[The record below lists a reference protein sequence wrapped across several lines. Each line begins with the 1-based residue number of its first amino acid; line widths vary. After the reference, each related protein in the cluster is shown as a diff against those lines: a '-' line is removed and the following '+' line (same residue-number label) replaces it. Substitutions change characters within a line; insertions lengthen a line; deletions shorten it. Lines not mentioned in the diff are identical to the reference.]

1 MLFFVVTVLLTSGY
15 KIQQQILLNYN
26 SISEKDIQKQKYDR
40 SEIIEIIIP
49 YGITSIERFADY

>member
-26 SISEKDIQKQKYDR
+26 SISEKDIQK
-40 SEIIEIIIP
+40 
-49 YGITSIERFADY
+49 